1 MNNEKEKIRAYLIK
15 VAKNKYD
22 FSTMGG
28 KAKATSFLF
37 PFLDYEELDEDRQC
51 FIKLLGKEL
60 GIGAHAIET
69 KEQQ

>member
-1 MNNEKEKIRAYLIK
+1 
-15 VAKNKYD
+15 
-22 FSTMGG
+22 MGG